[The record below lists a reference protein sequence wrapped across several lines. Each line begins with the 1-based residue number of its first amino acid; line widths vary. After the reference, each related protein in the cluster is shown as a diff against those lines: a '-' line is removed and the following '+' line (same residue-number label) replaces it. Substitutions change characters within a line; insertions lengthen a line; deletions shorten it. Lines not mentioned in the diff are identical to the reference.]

1 MFTQHGIL
9 IFQKNWKTKFNLY
22 RTIASAFFCSWINL
36 SSVLLYEIKLPMKL
50 KEQLASKHSD
60 ITKVEIKSNVKF
72 KIKITVI
79 IIITIITIIS
89 IIDSILWL
97 LLWQYYVTIHDQ
109 NVKACYSLGIMYFA
123 FIRIKLWT
131 TLLYSQ

>member
-1 MFTQHGIL
+1 
-9 IFQKNWKTKFNLY
+9 
-22 RTIASAFFCSWINL
+22 
-36 SSVLLYEIKLPMKL
+36 MKL

-89 IIDSILWL
+89 IIDSIL
-97 LLWQYYVTIHDQ
+97 
-109 NVKACYSLGIMYFA
+109 
-123 FIRIKLWT
+123 
-131 TLLYSQ
+131 